1 MEKNYLT
8 CLFLLFSLSILAQT
22 KERVISGQLK
32 SNEDGSSLPGVNVLV
47 KGTTIGTVTDAEG
60 RYSLSVPIGSVLVF
74 SFIGMKTREVLV
86 TETSLQSVNGS
97 MQIRAKPSQTKWN
110 PSILQDSVSHPQD
123 GVATLTDHSP
133 TFKTPGTSL
142 QADQITS
149 IRKSIS
155 RKSIYVIN
163 TNADSYFPSGL
174 KLQFNT
180 SLGVETIGQL
190 PTVQT
195 SYAQGRNANG
205 AFTWRG
211 PDTNEI
217 MNWGPPIKTLEYDGT
232 IYSYDSNGQLVT
244 AGSGNGNRAKSYNAF
259 DFFKTGLSFNN
270 EITAYFP
277 GLAGSTS
284 HLDWTNKSRSGVIPN
299 NTSSMNTL
307 SLTMKKIKISPQILA
322 DASVS
327 YNESTGRLVN
337 RGSNSAS
344 IMGALLSTSSTFNNQ
359 EGYRLATGAV
369 RSSAPNYIDNPNG
382 LTNEFPD
389 KEEADRFHSSLGL
402 KYDNHKKFQMN
413 VGSGFENQNS
423 KIINGIFL
431 GLSGYPMGRRT
442 ERTENMK
449 AISLSANSS
458 YKHGYSSFS
467 LGYQFKQES
476 RNVNRQ
482 DGFKLVQGSSKDI
495 LNYDSLNQ
503 TSLSLDRVVHEALMK
518 FNYDKRGIDFQVANR
533 SYFSSTVNQSS
544 FINIFPSAS
553 VKVRIIDYLPISGLS
568 EMRWYASIA
577 RTIRE
582 SPLLFGNPAALS
594 IPFSTHQYNKYFE
607 NREIAWNKNVNP
619 ETEIKFETGLNVYHY
634 DGIEMNIEYYNNTTS
649 GLLLPIW
656 NASELTLKNSASVNN
671 IGGNI
676 SLTYRHGQYYRDKN
690 WGVSI
695 KWAKYNSVVTS
706 LDYPTDFISIGGF
719 KEIQTAA
726 AKGEVLGAIY
736 GTTFLR
742 DESGRKI
749 IGTDGFPLV
758 DTKLRKIGN
767 PLPNYTISLNP
778 YFVVH
783 ERFRA
788 EFILDLKK
796 GGEVWNGT
804 KATLNYLGRSA
815 ESAEQ
820 RSTSNFVFDGVDA
833 NGTTNT
839 IPVSFYD
846 PAVSIGQNRWVR
858 YGYSGVGEEQIEDA
872 SWIRLNELSLSYKFY
887 KKIGSSK
894 SEIGIS
900 VIGKNLL
907 LITPYSGVDPASS
920 LFGYSSGQGLDLFNT
935 PSSRTFHLQLSIKI

>member
-8 CLFLLFSLSILAQT
+8 CLFLFFSLSILAQT

-149 IRKSIS
+149 IRKSFS

-163 TNADSYFPSGL
+163 TNADSYSPRGL

-190 PTVQT
+190 PAVQT

-205 AFTWRG
+205 VFAWRG

-217 MNWGPPIKTLEYDGT
+217 MNWGPPIKTLEYNGA
-232 IYSYDSNGQLVT
+232 SYPYDANGQLVT

-259 DFFKTGLSFNN
+259 DSFKTGLSTNN

-277 GLAGSTS
+277 GLSGSTS

-299 NTSSMNTL
+299 NTSVINTIA
-307 SLTMKKIKISPQILA
+307 LTMKKIKIFPRILA
-322 DASVS
+322 DASAS
-327 YNESTGRLVN
+327 YNESTGRLAN
-337 RGSNSAS
+337 RGSNLAS

-359 EGYRLATGAV
+359 EGYRLPNGTV
-369 RSSAPNYIDNPNG
+369 RSSAPGYIDNPNG
-382 LTNEFPD
+382 LTNELPD
-389 KEEADRFHSSLGL
+389 KEQVDRFHSSFGL
-402 KYDNHKKFQMN
+402 KYDNNKKLQLSA
-413 VGSGFENQNS
+413 GSSFENQNS
-423 KIINGIFL
+423 KIINGIFP

-449 AISLSANSS
+449 AISLSANST

-482 DGFKLVQGSSKDI
+482 DGFTIRQGSSPDI
-495 LNYDSLNQ
+495 SNYDSLNKIN
-503 TSLSLDRVVHEALMK
+503 LALDRTIHEGFLK
-518 FNYDKRGIDFQVANR
+518 FNYDKRGIDLQAANR
-533 SYFSSTVNQSS
+533 SYFSSTAQPTS
-544 FINIFPSAS
+544 FVNIFPSAS
-553 VKVRIIDYLPISGLS
+553 IKIRLSDYLYIDRLN
-568 EMRWYASIA
+568 EMKWYASVA

-582 SPLLFGNPAALS
+582 SPLLFGNPASLS
-594 IPFSTHQYNKYFE
+594 IPFSTQQYNKYFE
-607 NREIAWNKNVNP
+607 NREITWNKNISP
-619 ETEIKFETGLNVYHY
+619 ETEIKFETGLNTYFY
-634 DGIEMNIEYYNNTTS
+634 NGLQLDIEYYNNTTS
-649 GLLLPIW
+649 GLILPVW
-656 NASELTLKNSASVNN
+656 NTNELTLQNSATVNN
-671 IGGNI
+671 TGGNA
-676 SLTYRHGQYYRDKN
+676 SLTYKHQQYYYNTN
-690 WGVSI
+690 WGFTI

-706 LDYPTDFISIGGF
+706 LDLPTDFIPIGGF
-719 KEIQTAA
+719 KEIQTVA

-749 IGTDGFPLV
+749 IGTDGYPVV
-758 DTKLRKIGN
+758 DTKQKKIGN
-767 PLPNYTISLNP
+767 PLPTYTISLNP
-778 YFVVH
+778 YLVIH
-783 ERFRA
+783 ERFRV
-788 EFILDLKK
+788 EFILDFKK
-796 GGEVWNGT
+796 GGEIWNGT
-804 KATLNYLGRSA
+804 KAALNYLGRGV

-820 RSTSNFVFDGVDA
+820 RTISNFVFDGVDA
-833 NGTTNT
+833 NGITNT
-839 IPVSFYD
+839 IPISFYS
-846 PAVSIGQNRWVR
+846 PTLPLEQNRWVR

-887 KKIGSSK
+887 KKMGSSK

-900 VIGKNLL
+900 LIGKNLL
-907 LITPYSGVDPASS
+907 LITPYSGVDPGSS
-920 LFGYSSGQGLDLFNT
+920 LFGYSSGHGLDLFNT
-935 PSSRTFHLQLSIKI
+935 PTSRTFHLQLSIKI